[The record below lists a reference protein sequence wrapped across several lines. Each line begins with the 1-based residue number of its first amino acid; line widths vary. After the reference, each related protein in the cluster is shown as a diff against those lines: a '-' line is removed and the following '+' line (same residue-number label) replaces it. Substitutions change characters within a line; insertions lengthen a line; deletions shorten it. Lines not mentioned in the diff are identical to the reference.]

1 MLYMESMRSSMG
13 IWCLVMQLGKLLMI
27 CIVTKIFAGKV
38 YTVGSADCKVGAKN
52 SKLYQVIASTMFYV
66 KVSGTQDYLMHSNY
80 PLLGLLTFRFFWRE
94 LLERMDYL
102 TGI

>member
-13 IWCLVMQLGKLLMI
+13 IWCLVMQLGKLLMV

-52 SKLYQVIASTMFYV
+52 SKLSQEIISTTFYV
-66 KVSGTQDYLMHSNY
+66 KVSGTQDWCVMHSNY
-80 PLLGLLTFRFFWRE
+80 PLPGLLTFRFFGGSFSKGW
-94 LLERMDYL
+94 L
-102 TGI
+102 I